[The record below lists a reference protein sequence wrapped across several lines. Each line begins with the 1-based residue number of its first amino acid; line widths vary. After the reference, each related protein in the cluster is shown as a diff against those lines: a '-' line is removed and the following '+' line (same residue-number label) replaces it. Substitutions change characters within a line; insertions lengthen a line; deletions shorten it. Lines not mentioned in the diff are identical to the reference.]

1 MVKGA
6 ALTTEAV
13 PESYRGREQAYVKH
27 KLLGGYLE
35 RLFLIVGSS
44 LNILGLSE
52 LCYVDCF
59 AGPWQDDS
67 DELASTSIAVALQ
80 AMARTRDALT
90 KVGRGVTYRALFIE
104 KDKRRYAK
112 LKGFLD
118 THRQEGIAAEAW
130 NGDFTERRQAILE
143 WCGGKSFAFLFIDPM
158 GWKDVGVNNLA
169 MLLQRPNTEFL
180 INFMYTNINRTIAW
194 DGSLLQVTKSLGTVP
209 DLTGAS
215 PEEREIS
222 IIRQYC
228 GALKSRLSCRGANGF
243 SASACVL
250 EPNRDRTIYHLVY
263 ATCHPK
269 GLIEFM
275 EQSESVMPIQSDV
288 RNEAKQFR
296 RVQKTGQKEMFAAS
310 EVSKPPALEA
320 DRSQIEQFW
329 LEYVAPGPRK
339 VDTEAFARIL
349 EEHGWFP
356 GQVQGALG
364 RLIHAGKIR
373 NLDAKGSRRTKHFVH
388 YEKGETLQLVME
400 DS

>member
-1 MVKGA
+1 MA
-6 ALTTEAV
+6 AETV

-44 LNILGLSE
+44 MNLLGLSE

-67 DELASTSIAVALQ
+67 DELASTSIAVALK
-80 AMARTRDALT
+80 AMARTRDALAG
-90 KVGRGVTYRALFIE
+90 VGRSVTYRALFIE
-104 KDKRRYAK
+104 KRKRRYAK

-130 NGDFTERRQAILE
+130 NGEFIERRQAILD
-143 WCGGKSFAFLFIDPM
+143 WCGGNSFAFLFIDPT
-158 GWKDVGVNNLA
+158 GWKDVGVKDLA

-180 INFMYTNINRTIAW
+180 INFMYANVNRTITW
-194 DGSLLQVTKSLGTVP
+194 ERSLPQVINLLGTVP
-209 DLTGAS
+209 DLAGAS
-215 PEEREIS
+215 PEEREIA

-228 GALKSRLSCRGANGF
+228 SALKSRLSCRGGNGF

-275 EQSESVMPIQSDV
+275 EQSESVMPIQSNV
-288 RNEAKQFR
+288 RIEAKQFR
-296 RVQKTGQKEMFAAS
+296 RIEKSRQSELFAAS
-310 EVSKPPALEA
+310 EISNPPVLKS
-320 DRSQIEQFW
+320 DGGRIEQFW
-329 LEYVAPGPRK
+329 LDYVARGPRK
-339 VDTEAFARIL
+339 IDSEAFARIL
-349 EEHGWFP
+349 EEYGWFP
-356 GQVQGALG
+356 SQVQGALG
-364 RLIHAGKIR
+364 QLIRAGKIR
-373 NLDAKGSRRTKHFVH
+373 NLGAQGSRRTKRFVH
-388 YEKGETLQLVME
+388 YEKGETLTLVAE
-400 DS
+400 AE

>member
-1 MVKGA
+1 LA
-6 ALTTEAV
+6 AETI

-44 LNILGLSE
+44 LNLLGLTE

-67 DELASTSIAVALQ
+67 DELASTSIAVALN

-90 KVGRGVTYRALFIE
+90 KSGRSVTYRALFIE
-104 KDKRRYAK
+104 KGKSRYAK

-118 THRQEGIAAEAW
+118 AHRWEGIAAEAW
-130 NGDFTERRQAILE
+130 NGDFAERRQAILD
-143 WCGGKSFAFLFIDPM
+143 WCGGNSFAFLFIDPT
-158 GWKDVGVNNLA
+158 GWKDVGVNDLA

-180 INFMYTNINRTIAW
+180 INFMYTNINRTINW
-194 DGSLLQVTKSLGTVP
+194 EGSLAQVTNLLGTIP
-209 DLTGAS
+209 DLAGAS

-228 GALKSRLSCRGANGF
+228 GALKSRLSCRGRKGF
-243 SASACVL
+243 AASACVL
-250 EPNRDRTIYHLVY
+250 EPGRDRTIYHLVY

-275 EQSESVMPIQSDV
+275 EQSESVMPIQSGI
-288 RNEAKQFR
+288 RSEAKQFR
-296 RVQKTGQKEMFAAS
+296 RIQKTGQKEMFAAS
-310 EVSKPPALEA
+310 EVINPPALET
-320 DRSQIEQFW
+320 SGGQIEQFW
-329 LEYVAPGPRK
+329 LDFVARGPRK

-356 GQVQGALG
+356 GEVQSALG
-364 RLIHAGKIR
+364 RLIRAGKIR
-373 NLDAKGSRRTKHFVH
+373 NSGAQGSRRTKRFVH
-388 YEKGETLQLVME
+388 YEKGETLQLE
-400 DS
+400 SRTA

>member
-1 MVKGA
+1 M
-6 ALTTEAV
+6 V

-44 LNILGLSE
+44 LSLLGLSE

-67 DELASTSIAVALQ
+67 DELASTSIAVALK
-80 AMARTRDALT
+80 AMARTREALT
-90 KVGRGVTYRALFIE
+90 KGSRSVTYRALFIE
-104 KDKRRYAK
+104 KGMRRYAK

-130 NGDFTERRQAILE
+130 NGDFTERRQAILD

-180 INFMYTNINRTIAW
+180 INFMYANINRTVTW
-194 DGSLLQVTKSLGTVP
+194 EGSLPQVTNLLGAVP
-209 DLTGAS
+209 DLAGAS
-215 PEEREIS
+215 PEEREIA

-228 GALKSRLSCRGANGF
+228 GALKYRLSCRGGKGF
-243 SASACVL
+243 AASACVL
-250 EPNRDRTIYHLVY
+250 EPGRDRTIYHLVY

-275 EQSESVMPIQSDV
+275 EQSESVMPIQSGV
-288 RNEAKQFR
+288 RSEAKQFR
-296 RVQKTGQKEMFAAS
+296 RIQKTGQKEMFAAS
-310 EVSKPPALEA
+310 EVINPPVSKT
-320 DRSQIEQFW
+320 DGGRIEQFW
-329 LEYVAPGPRK
+329 LDYVAQGPRK
-339 VDTEAFARIL
+339 VDSEAFARIL
-349 EEHGWFP
+349 EEYGWFP

-364 RLIHAGKIR
+364 RLMRAGKIR
-373 NLDAKGSRRTKHFVH
+373 NLGAQGSRRTKRFVH
-388 YEKGETLQLVME
+388 YEKSETLTLVAE
-400 DS
+400 GV